1 MTKLNPYFFVF
12 LSLLV
17 LVLVLRSFSGFDL
30 SIPEQAPYRFTGYLM
45 WFPELKGYDG
55 NKFDTALLFNQ
66 VVLIFSSYFA
76 IKWTYNPPT
85 KRSLITRFYSAGDSV
100 AMSVPTTDF
109 NRAIAIYI
117 VMTLLAGLTIFF
129 AGVGK
134 IWATVGVLHNA
145 SEFLI
150 LLILG
155 SGGKFNLPVFWP
167 IIAIFYISFITI
179 TCILLKFPYDAL
191 WFKSQGL
198 CFDWALIIEFTR
210 IYLTTLHELKN
221 GGANRDNLGELV
233 EKEDKANIH
242 HDAIVHYPHHL
253 LLLVVGS
260 VFHALGNLNLVFT
273 IYKFSFNAYWITYPA
288 YAYYTYVDLHVS
300 SIYPQKRIYLPET
313 PYWKVAVISIS
324 SITLSLLTIRL
335 GI

>member
-1 MTKLNPYFFVF
+1 MVVRKNSLRSNKIDIKKMTKLNPYFFVF

-179 TCILLKFPYDAL
+179 TCILL
-191 WFKSQGL
+191 
-198 CFDWALIIEFTR
+198 
-210 IYLTTLHELKN
+210 
-221 GGANRDNLGELV
+221 
-233 EKEDKANIH
+233 
-242 HDAIVHYPHHL
+242 
-253 LLLVVGS
+253 
-260 VFHALGNLNLVFT
+260 
-273 IYKFSFNAYWITYPA
+273 
-288 YAYYTYVDLHVS
+288 
-300 SIYPQKRIYLPET
+300 
-313 PYWKVAVISIS
+313 
-324 SITLSLLTIRL
+324 
-335 GI
+335 